1 MSQRSRRSLL
11 FVPGSR
17 PERFDKAA
25 AAGPDM
31 VCIAL
36 EDACLPEEK
45 DQARDQ
51 ALSWIAQYQGACE
64 TVLRINSLRTP
75 PGLRDILALTDAS
88 PNKPLTLMLPKVDS
102 AEDLQIVDG
111 LLATVDCNFIAL
123 LESASGIDAAHD
135 ISRASPRLSGLMLGG
150 ADLAAELRGELCW
163 EAMSYARGRL
173 CAAAGSA
180 EIDLIDVP
188 WLDIRD
194 DAGLRQETARVKRMG
209 FTGKA
214 AIHPGQ
220 VAGIND
226 TFLPSADE
234 LARAEEILAAFAASG
249 KGAIQL
255 NGRLIDRPVI
265 LAAQRTVAIA
275 QSMRNTQ

>member
-1 MSQRSRRSLL
+1 MNPRIRRSLL

-17 PERFDKAA
+17 PERFDKAD

-31 VCIAL
+31 ICIDL
-36 EDACLPEEK
+36 EDACLPDEK
-45 DQARDQ
+45 AQAREQ
-51 ALSWIAQYQGACE
+51 ALAWIAQYQGNRE
-64 TVLRINSLRTP
+64 VVLRINSLRTAH
-75 PGLRDILALTDAS
+75 GLQDILALTEA
-88 PNKPLTLMLPKVDS
+88 PPAKPLTLMLPKVES

-111 LLATVDCNFIAL
+111 LLAAVDCNFIAL
-123 LESASGIDAAHD
+123 LESARGIEAAHE

-163 EAMSYARGRL
+163 DAMSYARGRL

-194 DAGLRQETARVKRMG
+194 DDGLRGETDRVMRMG

-226 TFLPSADE
+226 TFSPSAEE

-265 LAAQRTVAIA
+265 LAAQRTVTIA
-275 QSMRNTQ
+275 QAMRDSQ